1 MSVEPVITE
10 KLDSKD
16 IVPRTSVEPKI
27 SSKNKLELEREQVH
41 DKSVEMT
48 EFFKESIDHIKT
60 IFSSQQGQ
68 TMFLDRL
75 IETMMEQDNKRY

>member
-27 SSKNKLELEREQVH
+27 SSKNKLELERE
-41 DKSVEMT
+41 
-48 EFFKESIDHIKT
+48 
-60 IFSSQQGQ
+60 
-68 TMFLDRL
+68 
-75 IETMMEQDNKRY
+75 